1 MWYYMNTT
9 HSSKKW
15 QKTKKPRVPIKI
27 LFCLAKWGELSRLRT
42 ESILKKHD
50 HHVISDAFKKL
61 EDNKMITRAGSTTT
75 AGRREFFF
83 RITEHGLSTLILE
96 IRLPQEF
103 WSIMLG
109 YCYHAENN
117 VSLEKIKQFY
127 QLFIQKYLKYS
138 EKYLKYWEGQRFTF
152 ELELF
157 DRACNDWLDK
167 INANEKIP
175 IGQVILETLA
185 LDPNLSLKKL
195 VHNIKGYREDEI
207 ANTLSTLT
215 SIKHRPATADDGYY
229 DYMHGTTQVI
239 GKWQLLSTKIIKV
252 RQNLR
257 GVDTYQLSLFGL
269 LFLLKLI
276 RQNDMNRLRHGL
288 FNNDKSFL
296 EYCDIIADNYREAIP
311 LIFGKWSLLKKIL
324 KTFAAYNFDII
335 IDQQFRDKIMRE
347 LAVFKM
353 PGEEELHITSGNR
366 YLFEGYKS
374 ILEISRRQLGE
385 IQIKGLEAITN
396 IASHKIVDFPD
407 DSREHIPKIDD
418 KKIEAISKLVHDIT
432 VNLESAGYDPITYKE
447 KAMEWGIGLEE
458 AERLSQ
464 FFEIDSIEG
473 PIANEISFLYY
484 LNLNDEWYF
493 HLMDPSTDE
502 PLYEKG
508 SKYLMRP
515 LLCLLAIL
523 KEDKDVQ
530 EWFSKW
536 IRDIMNYQKEVMQ
549 SMSNFYEH
557 TSSL

>member
-1 MWYYMNTT
+1 
-9 HSSKKW
+9 
-15 QKTKKPRVPIKI
+15 
-27 LFCLAKWGELSRLRT
+27 
-42 ESILKKHD
+42 
-50 HHVISDAFKKL
+50 
-61 EDNKMITRAGSTTT
+61 
-75 AGRREFFF
+75 
-83 RITEHGLSTLILE
+83 
-96 IRLPQEF
+96 
-103 WSIMLG
+103 MLG
-109 YCYHAENN
+109 YCYHASNDN
-117 VSLEKIKQFY
+117 KVSLEKVKCFY
-127 QLFIQKYLKYS
+127 QLFIQKYLRYS
-138 EKYLKYWEGQRFTF
+138 EKYLKYWEGQRFSTF

-167 INANEKIP
+167 INDNEKIP
-175 IGQVILETLA
+175 IEQVILETLA
-185 LDPNLSLKKL
+185 LYTNLSLKKL
-195 VHNIKGYREDEI
+195 VQNIKGYREDEI

-215 SIKHRPATADDGYY
+215 SIKHRPATADDSYY
-229 DYMHGTTQVI
+229 DYMHGTTRVI
-239 GKWQLLSTKIIKV
+239 EKWQLLSTKIIKV

-257 GVDTYQLSLFGL
+257 GVDTYQLSLFGV

-288 FNNDKSFL
+288 YNDKSFL
-296 EYCDIIADNYREAIP
+296 EYCDIIADNYRDAIP
-311 LIFGKWSLLKKIL
+311 LIFRKWSLLKRIL

-335 IDQQFRDKIMRE
+335 VDQQFRDKIMRE
-347 LAVFKM
+347 LVVFKV
-353 PGEEELHITSGNR
+353 PGEEELQITSGNK

-385 IQIKGLEAITN
+385 VQIRGIEALDN
-396 IASHKIVDFPD
+396 IASHRIVDFPD

-418 KKIEAISKLVHDIT
+418 KKIEAISRLIHEIT
-432 VNLESAGYDPITYKE
+432 VNLEAAGYDPITYKE

-464 FFEIDSIEG
+464 FFEIDSIEV

-508 SKYLMRP
+508 SKFLMRP

-523 KEDKDVQ
+523 KEDTEVQ

-549 SMSNFYEH
+549 SMSNFYERI
-557 TSSL
+557 SSL